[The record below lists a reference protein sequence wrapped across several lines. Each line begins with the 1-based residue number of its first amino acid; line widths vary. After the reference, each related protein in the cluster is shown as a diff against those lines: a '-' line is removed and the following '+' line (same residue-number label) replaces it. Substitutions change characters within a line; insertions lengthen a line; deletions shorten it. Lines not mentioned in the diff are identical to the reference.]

1 MEMTAGQPSSSIGR
15 LTKNTR
21 DSTKNI
27 SDPHSYLIIHPLDSR
42 NHLWATTKYHI
53 QVLKVLVE
61 VVTIEYSKRK
71 SWFLTLLLFKIK
83 VLLQKPF
90 EHFLG
95 LIFWDVYQTLFMQC
109 TYYKILL
116 EITTRYISRGGQI
129 QTRVLQ
135 LSYFWGGCKK

>member
-61 VVTIEYSKRK
+61 VVTFVYLKIN
-71 SWFLTLLLFKIK
+71 LDPPTPCIMGHFKIK
-83 VLLQKPF
+83 VLLWDFFKPF
-90 EHFLG
+90 LFENCQMFLKATAYVVV
-95 LIFWDVYQTLFMQC
+95 LQYQ
-109 TYYKILL
+109 
-116 EITTRYISRGGQI
+116 YISI
-129 QTRVLQ
+129 SSLMCT
-135 LSYFWGGCKK
+135 WNHH